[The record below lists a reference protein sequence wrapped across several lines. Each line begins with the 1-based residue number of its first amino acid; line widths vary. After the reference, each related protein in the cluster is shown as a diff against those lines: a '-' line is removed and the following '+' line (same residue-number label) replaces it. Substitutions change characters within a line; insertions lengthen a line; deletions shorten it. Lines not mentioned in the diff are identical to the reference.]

1 MMRWYSIYLFL
12 FTFTYYLARIGMR
25 DAFEFKKNKKQLKL
39 DKEKRPRYYK
49 LLGLYHMTDSNAPHH
64 MKKYA
69 IIRVCN
75 VISLILMS
83 IYFAFA
89 SHYSA
94 ARWILFALFSLHIVF
109 LIVPF
114 LFDGILLSNTKKYGK
129 TLDFDQSKKP

>member
-1 MMRWYSIYLFL
+1 
-12 FTFTYYLARIGMR
+12 
-25 DAFEFKKNKKQLKL
+25 
-39 DKEKRPRYYK
+39 
-49 LLGLYHMTDSNAPHH
+49 MTDSNAPHH

-83 IYFAFA
+83 IYFTFA

-94 ARWILFALFSLHIVF
+94 PRWILFALFSLHIVF

-114 LFDGILLSNTKKYGK
+114 LFDCILLSNTKKYGK
-129 TLDFDQSKKP
+129 ALDFDQSKKP